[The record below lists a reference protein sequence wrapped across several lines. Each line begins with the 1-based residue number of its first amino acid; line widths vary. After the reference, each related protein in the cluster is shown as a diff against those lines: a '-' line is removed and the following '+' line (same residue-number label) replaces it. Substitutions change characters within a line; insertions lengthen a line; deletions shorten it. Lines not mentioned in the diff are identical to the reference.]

1 MVKRTRPVATSKPLA
16 IQTEDLDPE
25 PAAWLAQRCELVQC
39 PSDDPRFAALL
50 PGARALIV
58 RTYTRVNAA
67 MLDRAPR
74 LKVVARAGVGVE
86 NIDIPACNARGIKV
100 VHTPGANT
108 RAVVEFVGALLADAL
123 RPRLFINRALPT
135 PEWHKVRRET
145 IAAKQLDELALGI
158 WGFGRI
164 GSAVARVAAAYNM
177 RTLYN
182 DLLEIPAADRS
193 GAEPVS
199 VDRLL
204 GESDIVTLHVDG
216 RPSNKG
222 LVNAAA
228 FARMKPTV
236 LFLNTSRGFMLDA
249 AALAGFLRRNPG
261 ARAMID
267 VHDPSEPIT
276 PDYPLLGVPNA
287 TLSPHLAAGTEK
299 AKRNMSWV
307 VRDVWRVLSGEGL
320 DDLAQSLS
328 KALDEFTAL
337 MGVKLAG

>member
-1 MVKRTRPVATSKPLA
+1 MATDRPLA

-25 PAAWLAQRCELVQC
+25 PAAWLAQRCELARC
-39 PSDDPRFAALL
+39 YHDDPRFEGLLARAAALV
-50 PGARALIV
+50 V
-58 RTYTRVNAA
+58 RTYTQVNVA
-67 MLDRAPR
+67 MLDKAPR
-74 LKVVARAGVGVE
+74 LKVVARAGVGIE
-86 NIDIPACNARGIKV
+86 NIDIPACRARGVKV

-108 RAVVEFVGALLADAL
+108 RAVVEYVGALLADAL
-123 RPRLFINRALPT
+123 RPRLYIDRALPA

-145 IAAKQLDELALGI
+145 IAAKQLDELTLGI

-164 GSAVARVAAAYNM
+164 GSAVARVAQAYNM

-182 DLLEIPAADRS
+182 DLLDIPADRRS

-204 GESDIVTLHVDG
+204 AESDILTLHIDG

-222 LVNAAA
+222 FVNAAA
-228 FARMKPTV
+228 FARMKPSV

-249 AALAGFLRRNPG
+249 AALAAFLRRNPA

-276 PDYPLLGVPNA
+276 PDYPLLGIPNA
-287 TLSPHLAAGTEK
+287 TLSPHLAAGTET

-307 VRDVWRVLSGEGL
+307 VRDVWRVLSGERP
-320 DDLAQSLS
+320 
-328 KALDEFTAL
+328 EFEA
-337 MGVKLAG
+337 